1 MSKLFWES
9 VIKKPSYKVPRLFV
23 GIVAAVCLV
32 VGGLI
37 YFLQPNPDPF
47 WLGMLIRV
55 GALLG
60 VISLAFP
67 ELMSLKGK
75 LPAVFFGLAAI
86 CIVLIAVRPNPGRI
100 LISLIVIGI
109 GVGSVMKWISSITR
123 NDPRKR

>member
-1 MSKLFWES
+1 M
-9 VIKKPSYKVPRLFV
+9 IKEPSYKVPRLLT
-23 GIVAAVCLV
+23 GIIATVCLI

-47 WLGMLIRV
+47 WLGILIRV

-60 VISLAFP
+60 VICLAFP

-75 LPAVFFGLAAI
+75 LPAVIFGLAAI

-109 GVGSVMKWISSITR
+109 GVGSLTKWISSINS
-123 NDPRKR
+123 NDPRRR